1 MSTGVVTFKNGAQ
14 LELNA
19 GAAGDL
25 ALALDAYWKA
35 PTGDKRFYVAGASA
49 PGGGYMRFGVDLEQV
64 MLVTY

>member
-1 MSTGVVTFKNGAQ
+1 MKTGVVMFKNGAQ

-19 GAAGDL
+19 GAAQSL

-35 PTGDKRFYVAGASA
+35 PTGDKRFYIAGSSA
-49 PGGGYMRFGVDLEQV
+49 PGGGHMNFGIDLELV